1 MHDLNFIIFFY
12 RDNTKIKYL
21 TKMRK
26 PYISY
31 ENFMMLNG
39 EKGQVFYSPQTDK
52 TLTSLSS
59 KLNRKITTENIISFK
74 TSQKRKYTSD
84 IPEAFYIVKVTL
96 L

>member
-1 MHDLNFIIFFY
+1 
-12 RDNTKIKYL
+12 
-21 TKMRK
+21 MRK

-39 EKGQVFYSPQTDK
+39 EKGQVFYSSQTDK

-74 TSQKRKYTSD
+74 TSQKRKYTTD
-84 IPEAFYIVKVTL
+84 IPEAFYLVKVTL